1 MSANFD
7 HIGDDPALFR
17 NGTGFAYDADFYSML
32 NIPQNASLNDI
43 KKAYKL
49 LSLTFHSD
57 KLGQQR
63 LSSNLP
69 TIQKLIFED
78 LNKAYTYLSK
88 PLTKVIYDEFG
99 VLGLAVYEE
108 EKKKFL
114 ELQEEIRLVTNVA

>member
-1 MSANFD
+1 M
-7 HIGDDPALFR
+7 
-17 NGTGFAYDADFYSML
+17 
-32 NIPQNASLNDI
+32 
-43 KKAYKL
+43 
-49 LSLTFHSD
+49 
-57 KLGQQR
+57 
-63 LSSNLP
+63 SSNLP

-114 ELQEEIRLVTNVA
+114 ELQEEIRLVTNLAEAELELLDEEAARQRQRELSESRAAVENKILNQSRKLLR